1 MAEGNTGLIEYL
13 KIMKKLLFIIIIS
26 LFSFTFFAQDTIF
39 VTGAER
45 LKEWKKHHEMT
56 EKSLFRNLPWI
67 QVGPLMNSGRIS
79 SIVGIPGNPSII
91 YAGTPVGGVW
101 KTENAGSTWFPV
113 FDDQPTQMIG
123 DIEVFPDDPDLV
135 WVGTGSSNLSGSAFP
150 GLGVFKSVD
159 GGKTWEHKGLEEGQ
173 NIMRIAISPD
183 NPDIVFVATMGNKYY
198 PEEKT
203 IGLYRT
209 KDGGDTWEK
218 VLCDDRYT
226 GCADVVFNPENTDI
240 LYATI
245 WNRKETIGHVCK
257 SVDGGS
263 SWIKLTEGLPDGKN
277 IGRIGVDVSST
288 NPDVVYVYMNNHNRS
303 GAGESDSGVKAEKK
317 QQGLSLNKV
326 RRMNSKRFLET
337 DSVKIETFL
346 RDYGILRSFSLND
359 IRNFI
364 KSGEH
369 TPETLCD
376 CIEKYWIETDKNR
389 DTGPKVGGEVYRTD
403 NGGETW
409 YKTHTDRLYLLSSF
423 GWSFC
428 DIKISPVDEN
438 DIYILGVTL
447 QHSNDGGKTFEH
459 IEGNLVHIQPNISK
473 YLHLDQHDIWIDP
486 ENPERILLGNDG
498 GTFITYDRGK
508 NWMHHNT
515 IPIGMFY
522 KIAVDMEEPYNIYGG
537 TQDDSHVYGP
547 SDQNIAYNITDRWKY
562 VWLDRWSGGDGLHI
576 MPDINDPNTVYY
588 SSQNGA
594 LRRKKMSENKNV
606 FVRPQ
611 REFCEYAL
619 RHDWST
625 PFYVSPVEEN
635 TIYYGANRLYKSID
649 RGDTWIA
656 LSPDLTS
663 DAGPGKKKDDKLSSF
678 AICDSNPNI
687 IYTGS
692 NEGIINVTRDGGKT
706 WTNVSESLPDIRV
719 NSIDISDFDSQTV
732 YIALSPTNADR
743 NPYLFC
749 SNDYGKTWKSIN
761 GNLPVEKTRCIIEDP
776 VKKGLLFAGTEL
788 GVYVSLDDG
797 EKWHSLNTGLPAVSV
812 DDLLVHRRANEL
824 VIGTYGRGIYKM
836 DITPLREI
844 NDEIISEDLYLFKI
858 KEAKIPQQRDYEGD
872 WFFETAEYPEFVF
885 YMKSGAEVKAE
896 IENESGETVKTIDF
910 NAESGI
916 NVISWDLIKRPARYT
931 KSAYKTGTEL
941 YPPGSYKVM
950 IIHDNSLAERTFLL
964 TEHDNSNEN

>member
-1 MAEGNTGLIEYL
+1 
-13 KIMKKLLFIIIIS
+13 MKKLLFIIIIS

-45 LKEWKKHHEMT
+45 LKEWKKYNEMT